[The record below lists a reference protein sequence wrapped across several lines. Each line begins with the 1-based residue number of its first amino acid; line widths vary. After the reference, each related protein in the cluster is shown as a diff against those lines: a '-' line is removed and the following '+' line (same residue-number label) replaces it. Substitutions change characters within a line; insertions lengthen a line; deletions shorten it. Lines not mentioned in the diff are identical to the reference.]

1 MDLVTFMVECLTIII
16 GFLIFVFLPGFTL
29 LLVLFPRLT
38 DLGSVRR
45 LALSIVLSL
54 ALVQLMYLVPVSEI
68 TLLNAGLGLCLFSAI
83 LLVTWIGE
91 LWYLNRTPLSPLPK
105 KSSGSWSRFTRDL
118 SRFIHSRQDR
128 FTRTAMTRVVWH
140 ESMKDRGDTVDHT
153 YLIDIGM
160 EIDINQIDENKWKF
174 SNRAL
179 LRPPY
184 PRTRYFELVI
194 RESSEAG
201 VSMVDDLDIYP
212 VQAVKSPD
220 TMFFTLRIRPGAQK
234 ITARIRAK
242 SGNVD
247 IQWIYTHDFHLF
259 AILYAR
265 DTLDQMVDR
274 VLVKLDE
281 IVGAIQQGSRVPS
294 HVEDTAQ
301 LRDGTGTLMEKPRN
315 APGVRVPTITEVPV
329 SYHRAPL
336 PAHGDGSDRRTL
348 QANIVRDLAST
359 RISPVTFRPSD
370 RKIPDIRIPEGI
382 GIDKILDT
390 IRDLRD
396 DEWLYD

>member
-1 MDLVTFMVECLTIII
+1 MDLVAFMVECLTIII
-16 GFLIFVFLPGFTL
+16 GFLIYAFVPGFTL
-29 LLVLFPRLT
+29 LLVLFPRLS
-38 DLGSVRR
+38 DMGSIRR
-45 LALSIVLSL
+45 LAWSVVLSL
-54 ALVQLMYLVPVSEI
+54 ALVQLMYLVPLSGI

-83 LLVTWIGE
+83 LLVTWFGE
-91 LWYLNRTPLSPLPK
+91 LWYLSRMPLSPLPK
-105 KSSGSWSRFTRDL
+105 KSSGSWSRLSRDI
-118 SRFIHSRQDR
+118 SRFIHSRRDR

-201 VSMVDDLDIYP
+201 VSMVDDLEIYP

-220 TMFFTLRIRPGAQK
+220 TMFFTLRIRRGARK
-234 ITARIRAK
+234 IAARIHAK
-242 SGNVD
+242 TANVD

-259 AILYAR
+259 AILYAQ
-265 DTLDQMVDR
+265 DTLDQIVDR

-281 IVGAIQQGSRVPS
+281 IVMAIQQGSRVPS

-301 LRDGTGTLMEKPRN
+301 LRDETETVMEKPRK
-315 APGVRVPTITEVPV
+315 APEVRVPTIKEVPV
-329 SYHRAPL
+329 SYHRAP
-336 PAHGDGSDRRTL
+336 PPKHGDGSDRRTL
-348 QANIVRDLAST
+348 QATIVRNLAST
-359 RISPVTFRPSD
+359 RISPGTFRPSD
-370 RKIPDIRIPEGI
+370 QKIPDIRIPDGI
-382 GIDKILDT
+382 GVDKILDS
-390 IRDLRD
+390 IRDLQ
-396 DEWLYD
+396 DEDWLCE

>member
-1 MDLVTFMVECLTIII
+1 MDLVAFMVECLTIIT
-16 GFLIFVFLPGFTL
+16 GFLIFAFVPGFTL
-29 LLVLFPRLT
+29 LLVVFPRLS
-38 DLGSVRR
+38 DLGNIRR
-45 LALSIVLSL
+45 LAGSIVLSL
-54 ALVQLMYLVPVSEI
+54 ALVQVMYLVPVPGM
-68 TLLNAGLGLCLFSAI
+68 TLLNAALGLCLFSAI
-83 LLVTWIGE
+83 LFVTWFGE
-91 LWYLNRTPLSPLPK
+91 LWYLSRTPRSPLPK
-105 KSSGSWSRFTRDL
+105 KSSGRWSRFSRDL

-140 ESMKDRGDTVDHT
+140 ESMKGRGDTVDHT

-184 PRTRYFELVI
+184 PRTRSFELVI
-194 RESSEAG
+194 RESREAG
-201 VSMVDDLDIYP
+201 VSMVDDLEIYP

-220 TMFFTLRIRPGAQK
+220 TMFFTLRIRRGALK
-234 ITARIRAK
+234 IAARIHAK
-242 SGNVD
+242 TAQVD

-259 AILYAR
+259 AILYAQ

-281 IVGAIQQGSRVPS
+281 IVTAIQQGSRVPS
-294 HVEDTAQ
+294 HVEDTSQ
-301 LRDGTGTLMEKPRN
+301 LRDETETVMEKPRK
-315 APGVRVPTITEVPV
+315 APVRVPTINEVPV

-336 PAHGDGSDRRTL
+336 PARGDGSDRRTL
-348 QANIVRDLAST
+348 QAKIVRDLAST
-359 RISPVTFRPSD
+359 RISPGTFRPSD
-370 RKIPDIRIPEGI
+370 RKIPDLRIPEGI
-382 GIDKILDT
+382 GVDKILES
-390 IRDLRD
+390 IRDLQD